1 MDAAVSASAN
11 RVTSELEEGLR
22 AIVTPKFVRQ
32 ASAADSVAGIL
43 PQLVVEPGTEQELAK
58 VLKLA
63 EEAGLAVIP
72 RGGGTKLDWG
82 NAAARVDLILST
94 ARLNRILE
102 HAWAD
107 LTVTVEAGCTIG
119 KLQETLAKRG
129 QRLALDALCPEQAT
143 IGGVLSTNDS
153 GALRLRFGSLRDL
166 IIGAT
171 LAIPDGTLAS
181 SGGKVVKNV
190 AGYDLSKLATGALG
204 TLGVI
209 TRAVFRVH
217 PLPKETRTLTCMC
230 VDLGEAQA
238 LVLAVQDSK
247 LAHSALQ
254 IRWEGNAQPQVDV
267 LFEATQAGLAAQTEQ
282 LKSLAGNKNLADSA
296 SGVWNARRELYS
308 AAKKDEARAATAK
321 FSTLSA
327 QIANTLQTLAG
338 LCTGKLRWSAVV
350 QATGIGSVRMDGEPL
365 AMQSA
370 LLSFRAKLESSRG
383 SVVVHQPPVTASR
396 METWGDG
403 GDAVPLMRAVKH
415 QMDPKNTLNP
425 GRFVGGI

>member
-11 RVTSELEEGLR
+11 RVTSAVEEGLR

-32 ASAADSVAGIL
+32 ASAADSVSGV
-43 PQLVVEPGTEQELAK
+43 PSQLVVEPGTEQELVN

-63 EEAGLAVIP
+63 DEAGLAVIP
-72 RGGGTKLDWG
+72 RGGGTKFAWG
-82 NAAARVDLILST
+82 NAPARADLLLST
-94 ARLNRILE
+94 TRLNRILE

-119 KLQETLAKRG
+119 KLQESLAKHG
-129 QRLALDALCPEQAT
+129 QRLALDVLWPEQAT
-143 IGGVLSTNDS
+143 VGGVLSTNDS

-171 LAIPDGTLAS
+171 LAVPDGTLAS

-190 AGYDLSKLATGALG
+190 AGYDLSKLVTGALG

-217 PLPKETRTLTCMC
+217 PLPKETRTLTCTC
-230 VDLGEAQA
+230 DDAVEAQR

-254 IRWEGNAQPQVDV
+254 IRCGRNASPQVDA
-267 LFEATQAGLAAQTEQ
+267 LFEATQAGLAAQTAQ
-282 LKSLAGNKNLADSA
+282 LKSLAGNKRCDDST
-296 SGVWNARRELYS
+296 SGAWSARKELYS
-308 AAKKDEARAATAK
+308 AAKENAAKTGIAK
-321 FSTLSA
+321 FSTLPA
-327 QIANTLQTLAG
+327 QIANAIETLAS
-338 LCTGKLRWSAVV
+338 LCADQVRWNAVL
-350 QATGIGSVRMDGEPL
+350 QATGIGCVCMEGEPL

-370 LLSFRAKLESSRG
+370 LLSFRANLESKRG
-383 SVVVHQPPVTASR
+383 SLVVHQFPATASR
-396 METWGDG
+396 MEAWGDG
-403 GDAVPLMRAVKH
+403 GDALPLMRALKQ
-415 QMDPKNTLNP
+415 QMDAKNTLNP